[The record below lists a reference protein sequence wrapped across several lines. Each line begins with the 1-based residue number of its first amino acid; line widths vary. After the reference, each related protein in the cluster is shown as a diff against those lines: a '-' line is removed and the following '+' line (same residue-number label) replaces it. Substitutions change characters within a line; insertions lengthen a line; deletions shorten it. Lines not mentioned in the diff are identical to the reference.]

1 MSSGVNIASVT
12 VLQLPL
18 SPVEDFLSFFCPFI
32 SFRPP
37 FSHSYPSA
45 SLPYTFLRPQIVI
58 PVSTPPFFLIKH
70 IHTSDSLEN
79 PIFLNLFIR
88 HSSRNVPTLCFFF
101 SLSLFLQP
109 FSKIAHYQSRQQKQK
124 KLVAGLMGIVN
135 LSQFIVLIQVYL
147 NLIIYPLTAYTSL
160 SVHCTVMGGWGSIEY
175 TLDSHQSSQHK
186 KTYSKT
192 NYIYVYTHNI
202 NSI

>member
-18 SPVEDFLSFFCPFI
+18 SPVEDFLSYFCPFI

-88 HSSRNVPTLCFFF
+88 HSSRNVATLCFFF
-101 SLSLFLQP
+101 LFLSFCNLFLRLHITNQD
-109 FSKIAHYQSRQQKQK
+109 SKNK
-124 KLVAGLMGIVN
+124 K
-135 LSQFIVLIQVYL
+135 S
-147 NLIIYPLTAYTSL
+147 
-160 SVHCTVMGGWGSIEY
+160 WW
-175 TLDSHQSSQHK
+175 LDWW
-186 KTYSKT
+186 
-192 NYIYVYTHNI
+192 V
-202 NSI
+202 